1 MRELANVNY
10 QKELEKLI
18 EQHEREGKV
27 PRLFLHACCA
37 PCSSYVLEY
46 LSRFFSVTVFFYN
59 PNISPKE
66 EYEKRV
72 AEIRRL
78 ISEMEF
84 LHPVALVEGEY
95 RPEDFYSMAKG
106 LEDVQFME
114 GKYLPEEFYRAVKG
128 HEEDKEGGERCFIC
142 YEQRLREGAIVAKA
156 GGFDY
161 FTTTLSISP
170 LKNAGKINEIGQ
182 ELAQIY
188 KVEHLPSDF
197 KKKNGYKRSI
207 ELSHEYG
214 LYRQNYCGCVFSKR
228 ESMER
233 EKQKQ
238 QSCMDCQ

>member
-18 EQHEREGKV
+18 EGQQKAGRV
-27 PRLFLHACCA
+27 PSLFLHACCA

-72 AEIRRL
+72 SEIQRL

-84 LHPVALVEGEY
+84 VHPVAFVEGEY
-95 RPEDFYSMAKG
+95 KPEDFYEMARG
-106 LEDVQFME
+106 LEDV
-114 GKYLPEEFYRAVKG
+114 P
-128 HEEDKEGGERCFIC
+128 EGGERCFRC
-142 YEQRLREGAIVAKA
+142 YRLRMEEAARLA
-156 GGFDY
+156 EQGGYDY

-182 ELAQIY
+182 ELSQIY

-228 ESMER
+228 ESMEKQRQR
-233 EKQKQ
+233 EEEEKCECGSKMQ
-238 QSCMDCQ
+238 

>member
-18 EQHEREGKV
+18 EGQQKAGRV

-72 AEIRRL
+72 SEIQRL

-84 LHPVALVEGEY
+84 VHPVAFVEGEY
-95 RPEDFYSMAKG
+95 KPEDFYEMARG
-106 LEDVQFME
+106 LEDV
-114 GKYLPEEFYRAVKG
+114 P
-128 HEEDKEGGERCFIC
+128 EGGERCFRC
-142 YEQRLREGAIVAKA
+142 YRLRMEEAARLA
-156 GGFDY
+156 EQGGYDY

-182 ELAQIY
+182 ELSQIY

-214 LYRQNYCGCVFSKR
+214 LYRQNYCGCVFSCLLYTSPSPR
-228 ESMER
+228 DS
-233 EKQKQ
+233 
-238 QSCMDCQ
+238 